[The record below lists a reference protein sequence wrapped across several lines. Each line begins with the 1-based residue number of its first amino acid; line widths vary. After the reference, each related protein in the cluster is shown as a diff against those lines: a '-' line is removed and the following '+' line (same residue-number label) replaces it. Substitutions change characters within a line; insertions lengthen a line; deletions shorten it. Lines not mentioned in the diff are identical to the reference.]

1 METGEVV
8 ACGFFVAGGDATKM
22 LDGIEEP
29 FNEVSFAV
37 EREVAVALDL
47 PVRFGR
53 DNRLNGP
60 LLKVLDEGI
69 AVISFVAKHCFGLDL
84 SREGFSLCDVVR
96 LAPGEADRERVSQS
110 IDNGVDFGRQAA
122 A

>member
-1 METGEVV
+1 
-8 ACGFFVAGGDATKM
+8 
-22 LDGIEEP
+22 
-29 FNEVSFAV
+29 
-37 EREVAVALDL
+37 
-47 PVRFGR
+47 
-53 DNRLNGP
+53 
-60 LLKVLDEGI
+60 
-69 AVISFVAKHCFGLDL
+69 L

>member
-1 METGEVV
+1 MQTGKIV

-29 FNEVSFAV
+29 FNEVAFPV

-47 PVRFGR
+47 PVGFGR
-53 DNRLNGP
+53 DHRPNGP
-60 LLKVLDEGI
+60 HLKALDEGV

-96 LAPGEADRERVSQS
+96 LARGEADRERVSQS
-110 IDNGVDFGRQAA
+110 IDNGVDFSRQAA